1 MYYANNRAMAQSYG
15 AVDKTSRIAAASPH
29 ELVEILFEQLLL
41 RIDRAARCATRGDM
55 AGMFQS
61 RAKASDILNAL
72 EESLDFE
79 RGGEIATALAIV
91 YREASDRLN
100 AAQGDE
106 AEARLISAREI
117 VAEIAEAWIQ
127 IGMRR

>member
-1 MYYANNRAMAQSYG
+1 MYYAGNRAMAQSYG
-15 AVDKTSRIAAASPH
+15 DVDKSSRIAAASPH

-41 RIDRAARCATRGDM
+41 RIDRAARCVERGDM

-72 EESLDFE
+72 EESLDFD

-91 YREASDRLN
+91 YREASNRLN
-100 AAQGDE
+100 AANGAD
-106 AEARLISAREI
+106 AAPMLSSAREI
-117 VAEIAEAWIQ
+117 VTEISEAWTE
-127 IGMRR
+127 IGQR

>member
-1 MYYANNRAMAQSYG
+1 MYYAAGRAMAQSYG

-41 RIDRAARCATRGDM
+41 RIDRAVRCVERGDM

-72 EESLDFE
+72 DESLDFE

-91 YREASDRLN
+91 YREASNRIN
-100 AAQGDE
+100 EAQGDN
-106 AEARLISAREI
+106 AGAVLISAREI
-117 VAEIAEAWIQ
+117 VAEISEAWTE
-127 IGMRR
+127 IGKR

>member
-1 MYYANNRAMAQSYG
+1 MYYAKNRAMAQSYG
-15 AVDKTSRIAAASPH
+15 AVDKSSRIAAASPH

-41 RIDRAARCATRGDM
+41 RIDRAVRCVARGDM

-106 AEARLISAREI
+106 AEARLTSAREI